1 MNSWAIWGI
10 PSVVIFTIAMLGI
23 ATTNI
28 SNVDAVVTGDTV
40 SVTIAYPKF
49 TLKADEATVL
59 LDVTNSGTL
68 SKVHVAAN
76 LPCDLSAPGTPEVK
90 IVAGVAPNN
99 LVDVTLVHV
108 SALFGASG
116 TCVYHGDLDATNVPE
131 VMSITD
137 VALSST
143 GLSRVVIPAGT
154 TITITGTY
162 A

>member
-28 SNVDAVVTGDTV
+28 SNVDAVVAGDTV
-40 SVTIAYPKF
+40 SVTVTYPKF

-59 LDVTNSGTL
+59 LDTTGSGTL
-68 SKVHVAAN
+68 STIHVAAN
-76 LPCDLSAPGTPEVK
+76 LPCDLSAPAIPEVK
-90 IVAGVAPNN
+90 IVAGVAPND
-99 LVDVTLVHV
+99 LVPVPLGHV
-108 SALFGASG
+108 AGLFGASG
-116 TCVYHGDLDATNVPE
+116 TCIYHGDLDAADISGP
-131 VMSITD
+131 ITD

-143 GLSRVVIPAGT
+143 GLSRVVMPAGT

>member
-10 PSVVIFTIAMLGI
+10 PTAVIFTIAMLGI

-40 SVTIAYPKF
+40 TVTVTYPKF
-49 TLKADEATVL
+49 TLKADEVTVL
-59 LDVTNSGTL
+59 LDTTGSGTL
-68 SKVHVAAN
+68 STIHVAAN
-76 LPCDLSAPGTPEVK
+76 LPCDLAAPAIPEVK
-90 IVAGVAPNN
+90 IVAGVAP
-99 LVDVTLVHV
+99 VDLIAVPLVHV
-108 SALFGASG
+108 SAVLGVSG
-116 TCVYHGDLDATNVPE
+116 TCVYHGDLDATSVPA

-137 VALSST
+137 VILAST
-143 GLSRVVIPAGT
+143 GLSRVVMPAGS